1 MGEWLAEVWR
11 SREIL
16 YFLAWRDVKVRYKQ
30 AALGVA
36 WAVLQPLFTMITFTF
51 FFGRLAGIPSDGVP
65 YPLFSYSALLLWTY
79 FSVTLSQVG
88 NSLVVNSSLITKI
101 YFPRVLLPAA
111 AAAGGLLDL
120 LVGSTFLV
128 AMMFYYRV
136 TLHWTILLTPLFVA
150 QTALL
155 VMGVGMLLA
164 ALNVRYRD
172 VKYTIPF
179 LTQIGLFVTPIIYPV
194 SFLPH
199 LHQGWWH
206 GCGGPKRAL
215 SGREVHHPVPDPD
228 RPVRDSH
235 HLSSEL
241 PAPPVPGLA
250 GAESDGRRDRRV
262 PRLPARGRFS
272 RLGVDR
278 QLLGGDA
285 FDAAHWRPAF
295 QKHGTG
301 FRGHRLIQ
309 AHPNHD

>member
-1 MGEWLAEVWR
+1 MGEWLSEIWH

-30 AALGVA
+30 AVLGVA
-36 WAVLQPLFTMITFTF
+36 WAVLQPLFTMITFAF

-88 NSLVVNSSLITKI
+88 NSLIVNSNLITKI

-111 AAAGGLLDL
+111 AAFGGLLDL
-120 LVGSTFLV
+120 LVGSVFLV
-128 AMMFYYRV
+128 GMMFYYRV
-136 TLHWTILLTPLFVA
+136 TPHWTILLTPIFIA

-155 VMGVGMLLA
+155 VMGAGMLLA

-199 LHQGWWH
+199 RYQGWL
-206 GCGGPKRAL
+206 AL
-215 SGREVHHPVPDPD
+215 NPM
-228 RPVRDSH
+228 
-235 HLSSEL
+235 
-241 PAPPVPGLA
+241 A
-250 GAESDGRRDRRV
+250 GIIE
-262 PRLPARGRFS
+262 
-272 RLGVDR
+272 
-278 QLLGGDA
+278 
-285 FDAAHWRPAF
+285 
-295 QKHGTG
+295 G
-301 FRGHRLIQ
+301 FRGCLLGVGPIDWGFVASSWAVTLLMLLIGGLHFRNTERVF
-309 AHPNHD
+309 ADIV

>member
-1 MGEWLAEVWR
+1 VGEWLSEIWR

-36 WAVLQPLFTMITFTF
+36 WAVLQPLFTMVTFTF
-51 FFGRLAGIPSDGVP
+51 FFGRLAGIPSNGVP

-79 FSVTLSQVG
+79 FSITLAQVG
-88 NSLVVNSSLITKI
+88 NSLIANSGLITKI

-111 AAAGGLLDL
+111 AAFGGLLDL
-120 LVGSTFLV
+120 VVGSVFLVG
-128 AMMFYYRV
+128 MMFYYRV
-136 TLHWTILLTPLFVA
+136 VPHWTILLTPIFVA

-199 LHQGWWH
+199 RYQGWL
-206 GCGGPKRAL
+206 AL
-215 SGREVHHPVPDPD
+215 NPM
-228 RPVRDSH
+228 
-235 HLSSEL
+235 
-241 PAPPVPGLA
+241 AGLI
-250 GAESDGRRDRRV
+250 E
-262 PRLPARGRFS
+262 
-272 RLGVDR
+272 
-278 QLLGGDA
+278 
-285 FDAAHWRPAF
+285 
-295 QKHGTG
+295 G
-301 FRGHRLIQ
+301 FRGCLLGVGTDWALVASSWAITLLLLLIG
-309 AHPNHD
+309 ALHFRSTERVFADIV

>member
-30 AALGVA
+30 AVLGVA

-199 LHQGWWH
+199 RYQGWL
-206 GCGGPKRAL
+206 AL
-215 SGREVHHPVPDPD
+215 NPM
-228 RPVRDSH
+228 
-235 HLSSEL
+235 
-241 PAPPVPGLA
+241 A
-250 GAESDGRRDRRV
+250 GVIE
-262 PRLPARGRFS
+262 
-272 RLGVDR
+272 
-278 QLLGGDA
+278 
-285 FDAAHWRPAF
+285 
-295 QKHGTG
+295 G
-301 FRGHRLIQ
+301 FRGCLLGVGSVDWGLI
-309 AHPNHD
+309 ASSWAVTLLMLLIGGLHFRSTERVFADIV